1 MVMLFMHK
9 RNLKEVKNI
18 FYQAFYMY
26 TILNDQVNTELS
38 AQNLKDF
45 FNIDVCTDLNIGATI
60 GELVSPE
67 NN

>member
-1 MVMLFMHK
+1 MTKKQKTQKKFE
-9 RNLKEVKNI
+9 RSKEY